1 VRTAAT
7 LRPVQLS
14 LLYFAALRDL
24 AQRSEETFESQ
35 GSSLTVAGL
44 CAELTRKR
52 PNLRWEG
59 VRVAV
64 NEEFVDSDFALSS
77 GDVVAF
83 IPPVSG
89 G

>member
-1 VRTAAT
+1 M
-7 LRPVQLS
+7 QLS

-24 AQRSEETFESQ
+24 VQRSEEAYETGTTE
-35 GSSLTVAGL
+35 LTVAGL
-44 CAELTRKR
+44 CDELTRVHPR
-52 PNLRWEG
+52 LSWEG

-64 NEEFVDSDFALSS
+64 NEEIVKGDFRLTS

>member
-1 VRTAAT
+1 M
-7 LRPVQLS
+7 QLS

-24 AQRSEETFESQ
+24 RGRPEETFVSTAP
-35 GSSLTVAGL
+35 SLTVRGL
-44 CAELTRKR
+44 CQELTAVHPR
-52 PNLRWEG
+52 LIWEG

-64 NEEFVDSDFALSS
+64 NEEFVDDGFALTS

>member
-1 VRTAAT
+1 M
-7 LRPVQLS
+7 QLS

-24 AQRSEETFESQ
+24 AERSEETFTSETP
-35 GSSLTVAGL
+35 GLTVAGL
-44 CAELTRKR
+44 CSELVKR
-52 PNLRWEG
+52 YPKLTFEG

-64 NEEFVDSDFALSS
+64 NEEFVDVNFALSN

>member
-1 VRTAAT
+1 M
-7 LRPVQLS
+7 QLS

-24 AQRSEETFESQ
+24 VQKAEESFES
-35 GSSLTVAGL
+35 SSSALTVADL
-44 CAELTRKR
+44 CAEITRVHPR
-52 PNLRWEG
+52 LSLEG

-64 NEEFVDSDFALSS
+64 NEEFVSSDFRLTA

>member
-1 VRTAAT
+1 M
-7 LRPVQLS
+7 QLS

-24 AQRSEETFESQ
+24 VQRSEETFDSAHEQLSVKELCTELVKQ
-35 GSSLTVAGL
+35 RPTLSL
-44 CAELTRKR
+44 
-52 PNLRWEG
+52 EG

-64 NEEFVDSDFALSS
+64 NEEFVDGNFALSS

>member
-1 VRTAAT
+1 M
-7 LRPVQLS
+7 QLS

-24 AQRSEETFESQ
+24 AQRSEESFTTNTAD
-35 GSSLTVAGL
+35 LTVAGL
-44 CAELTRKR
+44 CQEVSALHPT
-52 PNLRWEG
+52 LRFDG

-64 NEEFVDSDFALSS
+64 NEEFVESGFVLSP

>member
-1 VRTAAT
+1 M
-7 LRPVQLS
+7 QLH

-24 AQRSEETFESQ
+24 AQCSEETFDVAAE
-35 GSSLTVAGL
+35 GPTVSAL
-44 CAELTRKR
+44 CDEVQKAHPRLSFV
-52 PNLRWEG
+52 G

-64 NEEFVDSDFALSS
+64 NEEFVDSGFVLQA

>member
-1 VRTAAT
+1 M
-7 LRPVQLS
+7 QFS

-24 AQRSEETFESQ
+24 AQRGEETFHSATP
-35 GSSLTVAGL
+35 SLTVAAL
-44 CAELTRKR
+44 CEELKQAHSR
-52 PNLRWEG
+52 LSFEG

-64 NEEFVDSDFALSS
+64 NEEFVDSTFVLSD

>member
-1 VRTAAT
+1 MQV
-7 LRPVQLS
+7 S

-24 AQRSEETFESQ
+24 ARRSEETFAWETP
-35 GSSLTVAGL
+35 GLTVAGL
-44 CAELTRKR
+44 CSELTKR
-52 PNLRWEG
+52 QPSLTFEG

-64 NEEFVDSDFALSS
+64 NEEFVASDFVLTS

>member
-1 VRTAAT
+1 M
-7 LRPVQLS
+7 QLS

-24 AQRSEETFESQ
+24 MQRSEETFQSAAAD
-35 GSSLTVAGL
+35 LTVEGL
-44 CAELTRKR
+44 QRELSALHPRLT
-52 PNLRWEG
+52 WES

-64 NEEFVDSDFALSS
+64 NEEFVDAGFRLSA

>member
-1 VRTAAT
+1 M
-7 LRPVQLS
+7 QLS

-24 AQRSEETFESQ
+24 AQRSEETFHSANRE
-35 GSSLTVAGL
+35 LTVASL
-44 CAELTRKR
+44 CAELLRTR
-52 PNLRWEG
+52 PTLSFEG

-64 NEEFVDSDFALSS
+64 NEEFVDQDFALSS

>member
-1 VRTAAT
+1 M
-7 LRPVQLS
+7 QLS
-14 LLYFAALRDL
+14 LLFFAALRDL
-24 AQRSEETFESQ
+24 TGVAEADFQVPQ
-35 GSSLTVAGL
+35 ASLSV
-44 CAELTRKR
+44 AELRQKVSQKYDR
-52 PNLRWEG
+52 LVLDG

-64 NEEFVDSDFALSS
+64 NEEFVEADHPLVS

>member
-1 VRTAAT
+1 M
-7 LRPVQLS
+7 QLS

-24 AQRSEETFESQ
+24 VQRSEETYQTSAAD
-35 GSSLTVAGL
+35 LTVAGL
-44 CAELTRKR
+44 CAELTHVHPR
-52 PNLRWEG
+52 LVWEG

-64 NEEFVDSDFALSS
+64 NEEFVTSDFRLTA

>member
-1 VRTAAT
+1 M
-7 LRPVQLS
+7 QLS

-24 AQRSEETFESQ
+24 VQRAEETFES
-35 GSSLTVAGL
+35 SAAELTVAAL
-44 CAELTRKR
+44 CDELTRVHPR
-52 PNLRWEG
+52 LSWEG

-64 NEEFVDSDFALSS
+64 NEEFVNSDFRLTS

>member
-1 VRTAAT
+1 M
-7 LRPVQLS
+7 QLS

-24 AQRSEETFESQ
+24 AQSSEETFHSAAGQ
-35 GSSLTVAGL
+35 LTVAGL
-44 CAELTRKR
+44 CAELLRKR
-52 PNLRWEG
+52 PTLSFDG

>member
-1 VRTAAT
+1 M
-7 LRPVQLS
+7 QLQ

-24 AQRSEETFESQ
+24 AECSEETFHSAA
-35 GSSLTVAGL
+35 SNPTVSTL
-44 CAELTRKR
+44 CDEVQKAHPRLSFV
-52 PNLRWEG
+52 G

-64 NEEFVDSDFALSS
+64 NEEFVDSAFVLGA